1 MSIPLEAVIG
11 ELHILGGVRQSVTRP
26 TAVLV
31 APRRAARGRP
41 GDTLFVLVELRGQE
55 PLPYEALMDSIG
67 EAYWKTPGTITSALR
82 AAIAAANDWLWE
94 RNVSAPVADRFRA
107 GVSCAVLRGAEV
119 LIAQA
124 GPAAAYVAHYGQVE
138 RFPARDVVPP
148 ALGVSRGVEVRFS
161 RAVLSPGDALLLCD
175 AGAAE
180 RLSEEAVAKVLV
192 YTGVEAALQS
202 LEKLTGSADLIALVI
217 ESAAEAKTK
226 AALEASV
233 KRAAPVEPARPA
245 PPPPISPQPEPAVS
259 LGQVRAEPAKP
270 IEPVERIVP
279 VEPAEP
285 IEEIEFAE
293 QVVPEP
299 VEPVKPSAPLE
310 PVGPIEAT
318 KPREQAPVE
327 PEPIKPTRP
336 IQPVVPPKPPP
347 QPEPAE
353 EMEETPVEEEPLERI
368 AWTQRVGESVAQLH
382 LGERVRAIGG
392 SLAAGL
398 TIAARGI
405 GTILQRIL
413 PEGALTP
420 QARGKGTTMV
430 LAGFAVFI
438 PVMVAVLVT
447 STYMQYST
455 MARFQALLAGAQND
469 ATQAATLRDQAA
481 RRARWVSAYTQA
493 VTALQVRPGAPEARQ
508 IRDDAQ
514 RALDQIDNVVRLKTS
529 LLWDFKTPG
538 PRRLAV
544 QGVNLF
550 VLDRTANR
558 VFQLTLNEAGD
569 GVTDRE
575 PPTRAYKSQNVSDR
589 QVGDLIDLVWMPA
602 GGARTRSSLLVLDS
616 GGLLE
621 YDLAWNVSSVPLG
634 QGPVPLGARAVSAFG
649 GNLYVLDPATSH
661 LWRYRP
667 QGSGYAP
674 AESYFDPAPGDL
686 TTAIDVGI
694 DGNVYVLLADGRIRK
709 FFGGQEKPFAASGIA
724 DPIKRPVALSVDAEA
739 RRGAVYVADAGG
751 ARIVQLNTDG
761 AFVRQLRAIG
771 DAFDALEDVL
781 VDERGGRLFVMS
793 GGKLYSARLPAGP

>member
-11 ELHILGGVRQSVTRP
+11 ELHIIGGVRQNVTRP

-55 PLPYEALMDSIG
+55 PLPYEVLIDRIG

-82 AAIAAANDWLWE
+82 VAIAAANDWLWE
-94 RNVSAPVADRFRA
+94 RNMPAPVADRLRA
-107 GVSCAVLRGAEV
+107 GISCAVLRGAEV

-124 GPAAAYVAHYGQVE
+124 GPAAAYMAHYGQVE
-138 RFPARDVVPP
+138 RFPARDIVPP

-161 RAVLSPGDALLLCD
+161 RAALSPGDALLLCD

-180 RLSEEAVAKVLV
+180 RLSEESAAQVLV

-202 LEKLTGSADLIALVI
+202 LEKLTGAADLIALVI
-217 ESAAEAKTK
+217 ESTAEAKAK

-233 KRAAPVEPARPA
+233 KRAAGVEPARPTPA
-245 PPPPISPQPEPAVS
+245 PTLPQPEPEPAVS
-259 LGQVRAEPAKP
+259 PEQAEP
-270 IEPVERIVP
+270 IEPAGRIVP
-279 VEPAEP
+279 VEPTEP

-293 QVVPEP
+293 QVTPEP
-299 VEPVKPSAPLE
+299 MEPVS
-310 PVGPIEAT
+310 PIEAAG
-318 KPREQAPVE
+318 PREQAPIE

-336 IQPVVPPKPPP
+336 TRLVVTLPKRPPRS
-347 QPEPAE
+347 EPAE
-353 EMEETPVEEEPLERI
+353 EIEELPVEKEPLERI
-368 AWTQRVGESVAQLH
+368 PWIQRVGESVAQLH
-382 LGERVRAIGG
+382 LGERIRAIGG

-398 TIAARGI
+398 MITARGI
-405 GTILQRIL
+405 GTILQRTL
-413 PEGALTP
+413 PEGTLTP
-420 QARGKGTTMV
+420 QPRGKGATMV
-430 LAGFAVFI
+430 LAGFAIFI

-455 MARFQALLAGAQND
+455 MARFQALLASAQND
-469 ATQAATLRDQAA
+469 ATQAAALKDKTAQRT
-481 RRARWVSAYTQA
+481 RWASAYAQA
-493 VTALQVRPGAPEARQ
+493 VAALQVRPGAPEARQ

-514 RALDQIDNVVRLKTS
+514 HALDQIDNVVRLKTS

-569 GVTDRE
+569 GVTDRGE
-575 PPTRAYKSQNVSDR
+575 PPTRAYKTQNVSDR

-621 YDLAWNVSSVPLG
+621 YDLAWNVTSVPLG
-634 QGPVPLGARAVSAFG
+634 QGPVPLGARAVAAFG
-649 GNLYVLDPATSH
+649 GNLYVLDPTTSH

-667 QGSGYAP
+667 QGSGYAA
-674 AESYFDPAPGDL
+674 AESYFDPSPGDL

-694 DGNVYVLLADGRIRK
+694 DGSVYVLLADGRIRK
-709 FFGGQEKPFAASGIA
+709 FFGGQERPFAASGIA
-724 DPIKRPVALSVDAEA
+724 DPIKRPVALSVDTEA
-739 RRGAVYVADAGG
+739 RESAVYVADAGG
-751 ARIVQLNTDG
+751 TRIVQLNTDG

-793 GGKLYSARLPAGP
+793 GGKLYSARLPIGP